1 MPETVSATSARAS
14 ALPRRRRL
22 RGALPLVPVLVFML
36 VFFAVPLALLLG
48 YSFLGYV
55 GGEVV
60 FHPTLANYADLLGSA
75 FYLRIILRTFVVAI
89 VTTTL
94 TVALGYPVAWQ
105 LARTSTRLRP
115 LLVLAV
121 VAPLLIGGV
130 VRGYGWILILDQNG
144 VVNTLLLG
152 LHVVE
157 HPLKMLFNFFGV
169 VVTMVEV
176 LLPFFILPMIG
187 AISNI
192 DPAVERA
199 ALSVGASRIQ
209 TFLQVTLPLSLPGIA
224 AGASIVFSLA
234 ASIFVIPQIIGGAS
248 YLMLSTLA
256 YQQVGMVGNWPLG
269 STISVVMLVIT
280 LAVLATGNLFL
291 ARRFAPAGAR
301 SPGAPEVRR

>member
-1 MPETVSATSARAS
+1 MPE
-14 ALPRRRRL
+14 ALHGSPEHGRQRPH
-22 RGALPLVPVLVFML
+22 GAWPVVPVLVFML
-36 VFFAVPLALLLG
+36 VFFVAPLALLVG
-48 YSFLGYV
+48 YSFLGYA

-60 FHPTLANYADLLGSA
+60 YRPTLANYAGLLGNA
-75 FYLRIILRTFVVAI
+75 FYLRIILRTFAVAI
-89 VTTTL
+89 VTTGV

-105 LARTSTRLRP
+105 LARSSTRMRP

-121 VAPLLIGGV
+121 VAPLLVGGV
-130 VRGYGWILILDQNG
+130 VRGYGWILILDDNG
-144 VVNTLLLG
+144 VINSLLLH
-152 LHVVE
+152 LHLVH

-192 DPAVERA
+192 DPAIERV
-199 ALSVGASRIQ
+199 ALSVGASRLQ
-209 TFLQVTLPLSLPGIA
+209 TFLRVTLPLSLPGVA

-256 YQQVGMVGNWPLG
+256 YQQIGMVGNWPLG
-269 STISVVMLVIT
+269 STVSVVMLAIT
-280 LAVLATGNLFL
+280 LTVLAVGNLLL
-291 ARRFAPAGAR
+291 ARRFAPVG
-301 SPGAPEVRR
+301 RREGGR